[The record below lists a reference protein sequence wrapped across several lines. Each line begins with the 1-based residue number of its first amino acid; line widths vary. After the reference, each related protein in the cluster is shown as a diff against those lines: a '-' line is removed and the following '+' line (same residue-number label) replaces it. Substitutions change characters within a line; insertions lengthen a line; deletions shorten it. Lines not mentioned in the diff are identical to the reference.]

1 MLNRLITEA
10 AEASP
15 VIERINA
22 SADDL
27 ALCLRCF
34 GLVSTSTS
42 AFRPS
47 SMPEPELRRAR
58 LTLDGSASSAFTLT
72 RFGEIRRHKVLARSI

>member
-27 ALCLRCF
+27 ALACVVLSYVNVASTLRF
-34 GLVSTSTS
+34 SQ
-42 AFRPS
+42 
-47 SMPEPELRRAR
+47 
-58 LTLDGSASSAFTLT
+58 
-72 RFGEIRRHKVLARSI
+72 RSNPNYVGYS